1 VLSRR
6 ARLWLAGLLV
16 LMLTAPLA
24 LSAQRGGFF
33 GGGRFRGYILPN
45 VPYDGQFTFARIR
58 YLGRDSWDADYP
70 RMERHLTTI
79 LDSLTSIRTHMDASN
94 VHTFDDPELM
104 KYPVAYLTEPG
115 YWVPTDE
122 EVAGLRRYLDKGAF
136 LIVDDFYDP
145 DFHYGREWQTFEAG
159 IRRVLPDARIEPLDV
174 SHPVFNSFF
183 QVQSLALPYP
193 GRWGE
198 RGLMGEFY
206 GIYKDNDPSQRLS
219 VIINYNMDV
228 GDYVEWS
235 DTSEYTLAPTNEAY
249 KLMINYVI
257 YGLTR

>member
-6 ARLWLAGLLV
+6 ARLWTAGLLV
-16 LMLTAPLA
+16 LVLTAPLA
-24 LSAQRGGFF
+24 LSAQRGFF
-33 GGGRFRGYILPN
+33 GGDRRGGYILPN

-58 YLGRDSWDADYP
+58 YLSRSSWDADYP
-70 RMERHLTTI
+70 QMERNLTTL
-79 LDSLTSIRTHMDASN
+79 LDTLTAIRTHMDGSN
-94 VHTFDDPELM
+94 VHTFDDPELL

-122 EVAGLRRYLDKGAF
+122 EVEGLRRYLAKGGF

-145 DFHYGREWQTFEAG
+145 YFRYGREWQTFEAG
-159 IRRVLPDARIEPLDV
+159 FRRVLPEGEIVPMDV
-174 SHPVFNSFF
+174 SHPIFNTFF
-183 QVQSLALPYP
+183 HVESLAIPYP
-193 GRWGE
+193 DRRGGRE
-198 RGLMGEFY
+198 LMGEFY
-206 GIYKDNDPSQRLS
+206 GVYPDNDRSKPLNM
-219 VIINYNMDV
+219 IINYNMDV

-235 DTSEYTLAPTNEAY
+235 HTSIYTLAPTNEAY